1 MTRVLFIRFYGSY
14 KPFVVDGACHVCVIW
29 HRVIQAHNLKLGTF
43 NLENQMSEK
52 LQN

>member
-1 MTRVLFIRFYGSY
+1 MTRVLFIWFYGSY
-14 KPFVVDGACHVCVIW
+14 RPFVVDEACHVYAIW
-29 HRVIQAHNLKLGTF
+29 HRVIQAHNLILGKF